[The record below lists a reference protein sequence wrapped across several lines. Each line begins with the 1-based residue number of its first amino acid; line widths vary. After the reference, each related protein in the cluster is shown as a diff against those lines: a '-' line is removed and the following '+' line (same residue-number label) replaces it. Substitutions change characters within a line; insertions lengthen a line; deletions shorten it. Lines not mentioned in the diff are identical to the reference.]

1 MRGSATKAISDIVEE
16 RQRSRYAPFAAARPC
31 GLRPPGQQQNV
42 NLFLR
47 EPLEGSMR
55 CALRWF
61 ILLAAVSALLV
72 GPALGQ
78 GVFGGILGTVT
89 DPSGAAVPNADITIT
104 DTDRGITY
112 QTRS

>member
-1 MRGSATKAISDIVEE
+1 M
-16 RQRSRYAPFAAARPC
+16 
-31 GLRPPGQQQNV
+31 

-47 EPLEGSMR
+47 EPLGGSMR

-78 GVFGGILGTVT
+78 AVFGGVLGTVT